1 VILRERTFRTH
12 PKISLSLELT
22 MPRNTAPDQ
31 VYANWQRQFAADAV
45 ADDANEIRR
54 HIEYLGLDCSRAD
67 MLEGTDLL
75 IAAVMAYQQMDNQ
88 DCEGFVKQQRYWLR
102 GDDLPFY
109 CLTFNLGKKHF
120 GRLLT
125 NKNMDG
131 VDFADLFNHP
141 WYPFETA
148 GFYEV
153 QISRLDG
160 EPIEPEELET
170 LDRRFTEDM
179 YYDYTDEEVSAYIQM
194 TELDDTALATAV
206 ENRF

>member
-1 VILRERTFRTH
+1 
-12 PKISLSLELT
+12 
-22 MPRNTAPDQ
+22 MPRNTAPDK

-102 GDDLPFY
+102 GDNLPFY

-148 GFYEV
+148 GFNEV
-153 QISRLDG
+153 HISRLDG
-160 EPIEPEELET
+160 EPIKPEELDT
-170 LDRRFTEDM
+170 LERRFTEDM
-179 YYDYTDEEVSAYIQM
+179 YNDYTDEEVSAYIQM
-194 TELDDTALATAV
+194 SEFDDTAVATAV
-206 ENRF
+206 EIRF

>member
-1 VILRERTFRTH
+1 MTRITSPE
-12 PKISLSLELT
+12 
-22 MPRNTAPDQ
+22 Q
-31 VYANWQRQFAADAV
+31 VFANWQRQFAADAV

-54 HIEYLGLDCSRAD
+54 HIEYLGLDCSRAA
-67 MLEGTDLL
+67 MLTGTDLL
-75 IAAVMAYQQMDNQ
+75 VAAVMAYQQMDNQ
-88 DCEGFVKQQRYWLR
+88 DCEGFVEQQRYWLC

-109 CLTFNLGKKHF
+109 CLTFNLGKKYF

-148 GFYEV
+148 GFHEV
-153 QISRLDG
+153 HISRLDG
-160 EPIEPEELET
+160 SPITMEELEAME
-170 LDRRFTEDM
+170 RRFTEDM
-179 YYDYTDEEVSAYIQM
+179 YYDYTDDEISAYVQI

-206 ENRF
+206 ENMH

>member
-88 DCEGFVKQQRYWLR
+88 DCEGFVKQQRYWLC

-125 NKNMDG
+125 DKNIDG

-141 WYPFETA
+141 WYPYETA
-148 GFYEV
+148 GFHEV
-153 QISRLDG
+153 HISRMDG
-160 EPIEPEELET
+160 ELIEPEELEA
-170 LDRRFTEDM
+170 LERRFTEDM
-179 YYDYTDEEVSAYIQM
+179 YYDYTDEEVSAHLQM
-194 TELDDTALATAV
+194 SELDDTAVATAV
-206 ENRF
+206 EIRI